1 MELERDLSLQNI
13 AEEDLSLFTEPVPAY
28 HPLRIAMCV
37 YTRSHANSIFDSPM
51 TRLPLTAL
59 PGRRINLVERI
70 AFCPRPLLA
79 CSHRERHE
87 VPPSP
92 TNGHRLSALRENM

>member
-1 MELERDLSLQNI
+1 MELERDLSLQNM

-70 AFCPRPLLA
+70 AFCPRRHSLLA
-79 CSHRERHE
+79 VIGSAMRS
-87 VPPSP
+87 PPR
-92 TNGHRLSALRENM
+92 RLTGIGYRL

>member
-13 AEEDLSLFTEPVPAY
+13 AEEDLSLFTEPVSASHPPADRHVRLY
-28 HPLRIAMCV
+28 AQ
-37 YTRSHANSIFDSPM
+37 HANSIFDSPM

-70 AFCPRPLLA
+70 AFCPRPHSLLA
-79 CSHRERHE
+79 VIGSAMRS
-87 VPPSP
+87 PPRRP
-92 TNGHRLSALRENM
+92 TGIGYRL